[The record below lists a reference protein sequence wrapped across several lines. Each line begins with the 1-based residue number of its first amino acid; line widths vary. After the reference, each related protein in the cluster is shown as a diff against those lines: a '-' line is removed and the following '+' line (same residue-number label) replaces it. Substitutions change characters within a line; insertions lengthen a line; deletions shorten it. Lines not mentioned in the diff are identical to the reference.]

1 MKQVNISDPWY
12 YLKRAGSLAQIE
24 DCLYTMRAASGGA
37 AFLIVC
43 MSQIERPQNIR
54 LGIGL
59 LLIAVALFTIGE
71 AIVKILARDY
81 DITQIVWARYIFHAL
96 VTYAIFSRANVFQ
109 LARTTRPGLHIARSA
124 LMLAATTFFFSS
136 LRYLALADAIAISFV
151 GPLLVTALSIPML
164 KEHVGIRRWM
174 AIFVGF
180 AGVLVIIRPGMGV
193 MHWATILPL
202 CTAVCYAL
210 YQILTRMAA
219 RSDDTQTSLFWMSA
233 FGVIVSSIAVPFFW
247 TTPGPMAWAL
257 MAALGTVYGLGH
269 YLLIRGLEIT
279 PASKLSPFLYTQIIW
294 ATLLGSLI
302 FDQFPDVPT
311 LIGASIVIGS
321 GLYIWQRES
330 LLKTGE
336 G

>member
-1 MKQVNISDPWY
+1 
-12 YLKRAGSLAQIE
+12 
-24 DCLYTMRAASGGA
+24 
-37 AFLIVC
+37 

-71 AIVKILARDY
+71 AIVKSLAQDY
-81 DITQIVWARYIFHAL
+81 EITQIVWARYIFHAL
-96 VTYAIFSRANVFQ
+96 VTYALFSRVNVFR

-124 LMLAATTFFFSS
+124 LMLAATTLFFSS

-164 KEHVGIRRWM
+164 KEQVGIRRWL

-180 AGVLVIIRPGMGV
+180 GGVLVIIRPGMGV
-193 MHWATILPL
+193 MHWAAILPL
-202 CTAVCYAL
+202 CTAVCYAF

-233 FGVIVSSIAVPFFW
+233 FGVVVSSIAVPFFW
-247 TTPGPMAWAL
+247 ATPGAIEWVM

-269 YLLIRGLEIT
+269 YLLIRGLEIA
-279 PASKLSPFLYTQIIW
+279 PASKLSPFLYTQIVW
-294 ATLLGSLI
+294 ATLLGLI
-302 FDQFPDVPT
+302 FFDQFPDGPT
-311 LIGASIVIGS
+311 LTGGAIVIGS
-321 GLYIWQRES
+321 GLYIWWRES
-330 LLKTGE
+330 VRRTGE